1 MLASSMWYSR
11 RGSVNLNAGPEDPM
25 VGCGG
30 FVCVSFGVCFGFGL
44 CVLFWFFFFKYTTTA
59 LSI

>member
-44 CVLFWFFFFKYTTTA
+44 CVLFWFFFF
-59 LSI
+59 